1 MKLEDTVDS
10 DEAESDLE
18 GIVGVYD
25 FDDEEKDTFRSLVVN
40 MRSTSMGLLAAAGV
54 NVLFLVIKQVRSLI
68 SSRHATHR
76 SSQKATCLAF
86 HQTGPVPMSARMRTA
101 STSPM

>member
-1 MKLEDTVDS
+1 MDS

-54 NVLFLVIKQVRSLI
+54 NVLFLVVKQVLTFAANG
-68 SSRHATHR
+68 HATLFYSR
-76 SSQKATCLAF
+76 GYMQAK
-86 HQTGPVPMSARMRTA
+86 
-101 STSPM
+101 

>member
-54 NVLFLVIKQVRSLI
+54 NVLFLVVKQVLTFAASG
-68 SSRHATHR
+68 HATLNFSR
-76 SSQKATCLAF
+76 GYTQGK
-86 HQTGPVPMSARMRTA
+86 
-101 STSPM
+101 